1 MTNKSIPDGLRFS
14 HVYLKRDSILRD
26 SIRFRK
32 RLGGYYWEHLNDYT
46 GKIAGNIQREIGID
60 IPFQFSSYSI
70 PDLFE
75 KAELRDL
82 LDSIT
87 IIYKLL
93 FDDKSYIAKGWLQ
106 FVQRAM
112 QEENLGYRMDA
123 QGGVHYHVDQ
133 EFEINRTLT
142 LKCLGDNKYAA
153 VIETFEDSYKILDS
167 SPPDTKDAIRSIF
180 ESVEILYK
188 IIIDAQGKD
197 RLSSKGIQNNIK
209 PLLSKLYTDDTVIIC
224 AEQIMDSLC
233 DWIDAGHMYRHG
245 QKVEEL
251 VPPPIDVA
259 VNIISMGATYI
270 RWLVSLTIKE

>member
-1 MTNKSIPDGLRFS
+1 MTNKSIPEGLRFS
-14 HVYLKRDSILRD
+14 HVYLKRDQNLKD

-32 RLGGYYWEHLNDYT
+32 RIGGYFSENLNDHI
-46 GKIAGNIQREIGID
+46 GKISSIIQQEIGID
-60 IPFQFSSYSI
+60 VPFTSYYNIPK
-70 PDLFE
+70 LFE
-75 KAELRDL
+75 EAKLPDV

-87 IIYKLL
+87 LIHRFLYNTS
-93 FDDKSYIAKGWLQ
+93 SYLAKYWHA

-112 QEENLGYRMDA
+112 QEENLGYRLDEK
-123 QGGVHYHVDQ
+123 GGVHYHVDR
-133 EFEINRTLT
+133 EFEVNRALT
-142 LKCLGDNKYAA
+142 IKCLGDKKFAA
-153 VIETFEDSYKILDS
+153 VVETFEDSYKKLDS
-167 SPPDTKDAIRSIF
+167 SPPDTKGAIRSIF

-188 IIIDAQGKD
+188 LTIDAQGKD
-197 RLSSKGIQNNIK
+197 RLSSKGIQSNIK

-224 AEQIMDSLC
+224 SEHIMDSLC

-270 RWLVSLTIKE
+270 RWLVSLTVKE